1 MIVLHHAE
9 LFYCGNGIVD
19 LQGEGRNIRSARRVL
34 RTIINLKSKIFGDMT
49 IFSKIIA
56 GQIPSY
62 KIAENEK
69 FFAFLDIFP
78 LREGHVLV
86 VPKTEVDNLF
96 DLPQEYLQEM
106 LLFAQ
111 PIARAIEKAFNCN
124 RCGISVIGLEVPH
137 AHLHLIPIN
146 SANDLNFTQHKP
158 KASEESLKKVQEEI
172 LAKL

>member
-1 MIVLHHAE
+1 MLWRK
-9 LFYCGNGIVD
+9 
-19 LQGEGRNIRSARRVL
+19 LQSLLLI
-34 RTIINLKSKIFGDMT
+34 LKTKIFGGMT

-56 GQIPSY
+56 GEIPSY

-78 LREGHVLV
+78 LRQGHVLV
-86 VPKTEVDNLF
+86 VPKVEVDKLF
-96 DLPQEYLQEM
+96 DLPEDYLKEM

-111 PIARAIEKAFNCN
+111 PIAKAIEKAFNCN

-146 SANDLNFTQHKP
+146 TANDLNFNQGKLKLTPEEMKETQQKI
-158 KASEESLKKVQEEI
+158 LKN
-172 LAKL
+172 L